1 MCPLR
6 YNHHSCHKRAIT
18 LTPAEVVRMAPVSQA
33 ANGIVTPVMGDF
45 SNAVADIERLVG
57 AVPRTVAAALNAPR
71 PHDARA

>member
-1 MCPLR
+1 
-6 YNHHSCHKRAIT
+6 
-18 LTPAEVVRMAPVSQA
+18 MAPVSQA